1 MLLDGPKNALNQ
13 VILTLESSVKLYH
26 PSCFSH
32 KCSVVPRPMVCACRK
47 VDEKTGSA
55 RKDLFFIHCISMII
69 HVLQALQAPAC
80 HENLVK
86 VGGYILGEFG
96 NLIAGDPRSR

>member
-1 MLLDGPKNALNQ
+1 MPDFRLP
-13 VILTLESSVKLYH
+13 
-26 PSCFSH
+26 
-32 KCSVVPRPMVCACRK
+32 VPQ
-47 VDEKTGSA
+47 S
-55 RKDLFFIHCISMII
+55 
-69 HVLQALQAPAC
+69 LQAPAC

>member
-1 MLLDGPKNALNQ
+1 MMLAL
-13 VILTLESSVKLYH
+13 
-26 PSCFSH
+26 
-32 KCSVVPRPMVCACRK
+32 
-47 VDEKTGSA
+47 GSA
-55 RKDLFFIHCISMII
+55 AIITGGTGHAAASGAALLLHLCCVAGGREGRRVGCRQEGPSHAGFFPDFLLAVS
-69 HVLQALQAPAC
+69 QSLQAPAC

>member
-1 MLLDGPKNALNQ
+1 MG
-13 VILTLESSVKLYH
+13 LTQ
-26 PSCFSH
+26 P
-32 KCSVVPRPMVCACRK
+32 CACPP
-47 VDEKTGSA
+47 V
-55 RKDLFFIHCISMII
+55 
-69 HVLQALQAPAC
+69 QALQAPAC

>member
-55 RKDLFFIHCISMII
+55 RKDLFFITLHINDYSCVTGPSSSSMPRESCKSRWL
-69 HVLQALQAPAC
+69 H
-80 HENLVK
+80 
-86 VGGYILGEFG
+86 LGR
-96 NLIAGDPRSR
+96 IWKSDSR

>member
-1 MLLDGPKNALNQ
+1 MIYTLQERTQLPLPCLHFVSAGFSVAYLLVFPL
-13 VILTLESSVKLYH
+13 S
-26 PSCFSH
+26 
-32 KCSVVPRPMVCACRK
+32 
-47 VDEKTGSA
+47 
-55 RKDLFFIHCISMII
+55 
-69 HVLQALQAPAC
+69 QALQAPAC

>member
-1 MLLDGPKNALNQ
+1 MSCAPLARPHGRAPP
-13 VILTLESSVKLYH
+13 LTLALAA
-26 PSCFSH
+26 P
-32 KCSVVPRPMVCACRK
+32 
-47 VDEKTGSA
+47 
-55 RKDLFFIHCISMII
+55 
-69 HVLQALQAPAC
+69 QALQAPAC